1 MREKVRE
8 KVRKTVPC
16 ASNRA
21 PSMRPRA
28 HRPAALLR
36 RPRGILAGVN
46 RTPAS
51 SSHALARRSSPCG
64 LAAATLASFVS
75 LVTLADV
82 GCKSGGNASGSDDPA
97 LAAIQTRM
105 PPLAT
110 TEIGPTPGFLAGGTV
125 FLALRPGKAQRWL
138 QALPLGPDVVRDIA
152 RAGNDLGFDPRVDDV
167 AARLGI
173 DPDAVISATLFR
185 PLTTHAPAVRGLL
198 QRGTAL
204 PDPFPGL
211 GATPSDIGP
220 MPRELERPP
229 IPRPVPP
236 PQPIPAPVY
245 MPPPPIVPPP
255 QPVQLKPTAEQGE
268 LARKAGTLG
277 SHHRIHLPMRD
288 VSLLLATVRRIA
300 ARDSAKP
307 EVQSLCAQLGPSDLC
322 VGGSSELIL
331 VRSAD
336 KTVAVDIFNFSAGTG
351 SASDPE
357 RVPVI
362 KEALAAP
369 VSTLAPL
376 ATLRGDFTAFVD
388 ADTFTALQEVESLAG
403 AASALRWSPESTA
416 TRLTEA
422 ANFAALRE
430 TRRLF
435 AGARLEVAV
444 DGDTLQSTFQWEPRD
459 DASREVLTRL
469 FTRKPAAASVPT
481 LSGLCDGSL
490 ACMRTAGLP
499 SPANFDELAIGVY
512 ARPENELERIIREAD
527 DFAGLALFF
536 ETWPNLL
543 GAVQRWPREQSGRIE
558 NVMIG
563 QALEAVGR
571 IEGMGGSL
579 RSIHMN
585 RGNVSGDFI
594 GYMRLHG
601 QDLALI
607 RSLMSL
613 ARVSLSP
620 VTLPQIPGKVESAA
634 IPESDVPASLLLI
647 TDPGTVRAGDR
658 DVEVGWAVV
667 ADSNDRL
674 AWMYGLER
682 SAAVLPAFYFEL
694 PDLWQLI
701 ATTGGQ
707 APRELGFAQSWLT
720 GRSVRIAG
728 DIINGRLRIDMQLA
742 RTAAAAAAPPAV
754 AK

>member
-1 MREKVRE
+1 
-8 KVRKTVPC
+8 
-16 ASNRA
+16 
-21 PSMRPRA
+21 MRPRA
-28 HRPAALLR
+28 HRPAAQLR
-36 RPRGILAGVN
+36 RPRGILAGVT
-46 RTPAS
+46 RTPVS
-51 SSHALARRSSPCG
+51 SSHAPARRSSKHG

-75 LVTLADV
+75 LVMLADV
-82 GCKSGGNASGSDDPA
+82 GCKSGGNRAGSDDPA

-185 PLTTHAPAVRGLL
+185 PLTTHAPTVRGLL
-198 QRGTAL
+198 QRGTVL

-211 GATPSDIGP
+211 GATPSDMGP
-220 MPRELERPP
+220 LPRDLERRSPP
-229 IPRPVPP
+229 IPP
-236 PQPIPAPVY
+236 PQPIPSPEPTPSPVFVPIAPQ
-245 MPPPPIVPPP
+245 PIIPPP
-255 QPVQLKPTAEQGE
+255 QPVQQKPTSEQGE

-277 SHHRIHLPMRD
+277 SHHRIHVPMRD
-288 VSLLLATVRRIA
+288 VSLLLAPLRRVA
-300 ARDSAKP
+300 ERDVGKP

-322 VGGSSELIL
+322 FGGSRELIL

-336 KTVAVDIFNFSAGTG
+336 KTVAIDFFNFSAGTG
-351 SASDPE
+351 TASDPE
-357 RVPVI
+357 RLPVI

-376 ATLRGDFTAFVD
+376 ATLRGDFAAFVD
-388 ADTFTALQEVESLAG
+388 ADTFTAVQEVESLAG
-403 AASALRWSPESTA
+403 AASALHWSPQSTA
-416 TRLTEA
+416 ARLTEA

-435 AGARLEVAV
+435 AGARLEVILDA
-444 DGDTLQSTFQWEPRD
+444 DSLQSTFQWEPRD

-499 SPANFDELAIGVY
+499 SPASFDELAVGVY
-512 ARPENELERIIREAD
+512 ARPENELERILDDAD
-527 DFAGLALFF
+527 DFAALAVFF

-543 GAVQRWPREQSGRIE
+543 GAAQRWPREQNGRIE

-579 RSIHMN
+579 RSIHVN
-585 RGNVSGDFI
+585 RGNVSGDFV
-594 GYMRLHG
+594 GYMRLQG

-613 ARVSLSP
+613 AGVSLAP
-620 VTLPQIPGKVESAA
+620 VTLPQIAGKVEGAA
-634 IPESDVPASLLLI
+634 IPDSDVPASLLLI

-658 DVEVGWAVV
+658 DIEVGWAVV
-667 ADSNDRL
+667 ADNNDRL
-674 AWMYGLER
+674 GWMYGLER

-720 GRSVRIAG
+720 GRSLRIAG
-728 DIINGRLRIDMQLA
+728 DIIDGRLRIDMQLA